1 MSPVLNQLL
10 ISVFIFTDFTACP
23 TTTPTTPT
31 PTPTTSLHTNTTPD
45 STTSTNSTTA
55 TFVTGVTS
63 ASTFNTATTPPTTE
77 IITTAPSVS
86 NATLTTHSISNTT
99 LTTHSVSTTT
109 MATPNIFTTT
119 KAASSVST
127 TTTTPSVSTTT
138 TTPSVSTTTMD
149 TTTISTSTTSKPT
162 TAAPT
167 TPKVQEILMS
177 VTLNKTFK
185 EEYTDKDSPEY
196 KDLEKDINDTLWQ
209 QYQGIKGFH
218 SVSVRGFRQGSVI
231 VDFTVRTT
239 QVIPAQIVEANKKLE
254 ETIKPVATVLSPV
267 VAHYYSPTFMML
279 SPKTI
284 YTAEPIKLNC
294 GPPEIDVGTNPSFL
308 WKFKGVEITKETR
321 RFQVFSSE
329 KQSTLTVSNV
339 NLADAGFY
347 ECILRGD
354 ILFHQNKMIEEIKA
368 APNIQAPGEIFV
380 QCQVGGITS
389 LNCCVQSLYNVQWFD
404 GSVTLESVTVPV
416 QGQNCIKHD
425 YTMTSCNKKIFTCKV
440 EESIYEHKTTLT
452 FFQGAPLCN
461 DDVYGE
467 GRANDRASV
476 TCDKGQQGYKTAVCL
491 EKTGKWK
498 KDEDTCILLEINE
511 LLSQSAD
518 LNTGNVQEFTRN
530 LTRVVK
536 KKQEVIPDSSATIS
550 AIVVILNTIANVS
563 EVVSEDFMQDILETI
578 DVIIG
583 EDTKESWDFLNAYKT
598 LKSSSELLGS
608 LETLSDKQN
617 GTFTIRTQNIRFRT
631 TTFSNSFN
639 EELNDNVSIKIPD
652 TGFNSIFITTITLFT
667 LNYVMPTRDSSFNF
681 SHVNTTDTGNAIN
694 AAVLLVKVN
703 ETIHNVSLSYNK
715 LNTSLSLKPQC
726 VFWNF
731 FLFDDRGAWDDEGC
745 QFVSDIND
753 TVTCSC
759 NHLTSF
765 SILMATDIPESSKF
779 VLDVITYVGVGIS
792 LASLVICLIIEGYV
806 WREVTKN
813 STAFMRHVCIV
824 NTALSLL
831 IADIC
836 FIIGA
841 SITKQSFDKPNYLV
855 AIGPCSAATFFMHF
869 FYLGMFFW
877 MLVSGLLL
885 FYRTVMIFSH
895 MSKWI
900 MLAIGF
906 ILGYG
911 CPLIIAVI
919 TVAVTSPGKGYI
931 RKDKT
936 CWLNWFETK
945 ALLALVIPALT
956 IVVINILIILVVLY
970 KMLRRNTAHTEERH
984 ALLVIIRCVAIL
996 TPLFGLTWSLGVGT
1010 MVSPKD
1016 EGIHIA
1022 FAFFN
1027 SLQGFFILVFGT
1039 LFDSKICARLAGRG
1053 RTISSGSN
1061 PTGSTSGGT
1070 SSLSGLNFI
1079 NRLLKRQNYS
1089 RGANS
1094 RSNSSGSES

>member
-1 MSPVLNQLL
+1 MSLKLL
-10 ISVFIFTDFTACP
+10 V
-23 TTTPTTPT
+23 
-31 PTPTTSLHTNTTPD
+31 
-45 STTSTNSTTA
+45 
-55 TFVTGVTS
+55 TF
-63 ASTFNTATTPPTTE
+63 
-77 IITTAPSVS
+77 
-86 NATLTTHSISNTT
+86 
-99 LTTHSVSTTT
+99 
-109 MATPNIFTTT
+109 
-119 KAASSVST
+119 
-127 TTTTPSVSTTT
+127 
-138 TTPSVSTTTMD
+138 
-149 TTTISTSTTSKPT
+149 
-162 TAAPT
+162 
-167 TPKVQEILMS
+167 LMC
-177 VTLNKTFK
+177 F
-185 EEYTDKDSPEY
+185 Y
-196 KDLEKDINDTLWQ
+196 
-209 QYQGIKGFH
+209 
-218 SVSVRGFRQGSVI
+218 RQGSVI

-254 ETIKPVATVLSPV
+254 ETIKPVATVL
-267 VAHYYSPTFMML
+267 T
-279 SPKTI
+279 
-284 YTAEPIKLNC
+284 
-294 GPPEIDVGTNPSFL
+294 
-308 WKFKGVEITKETR
+308 
-321 RFQVFSSE
+321 
-329 KQSTLTVSNV
+329 
-339 NLADAGFY
+339 
-347 ECILRGD
+347 
-354 ILFHQNKMIEEIKA
+354 
-368 APNIQAPGEIFV
+368 
-380 QCQVGGITS
+380 
-389 LNCCVQSLYNVQWFD
+389 
-404 GSVTLESVTVPV
+404 
-416 QGQNCIKHD
+416 
-425 YTMTSCNKKIFTCKV
+425 
-440 EESIYEHKTTLT
+440 
-452 FFQGAPLCN
+452 PLCN

-511 LLSQSAD
+511 LLSQSA
-518 LNTGNVQEFTRN
+518 
-530 LTRVVK
+530 
-536 KKQEVIPDSSATIS
+536 
-550 AIVVILNTIANVS
+550 VS
-563 EVVSEDFMQDILETI
+563 NYDILETI

-1027 SLQGFFILVFGT
+1027 SLQVFEKLFRHQGFVFCCYV
-1039 LFDSKICARLAGRG
+1039 LLMKKCL
-1053 RTISSGSN
+1053 ISLRV
-1061 PTGSTSGGT
+1061 
-1070 SSLSGLNFI
+1070 SSF
-1079 NRLLKRQNYS
+1079 
-1089 RGANS
+1089 
-1094 RSNSSGSES
+1094 